1 MYIKYIRTNSYENLF
16 FIFPLYNT
24 LTAKLEGNAS
34 ARKMKL
40 VDKAT
45 FNFH

>member
-1 MYIKYIRTNSYENLF
+1 MYIKFIRTKSYKNLF

-24 LTAKLEGNAS
+24 LTAKLDGNAS
-34 ARKMKL
+34 ARKKHL

-45 FNFH
+45 FNFY